1 MSSSW
6 SVLVLALIGM
16 DDQQPSQPKAPNPP
30 ISITVDFQSPEG
42 NRMVSSRKDA
52 TAIVVE
58 VDDCAEPEKPRKAG
72 LLAKMAGV
80 CAERLAG
87 YVFDEAKAAVIAK
100 IAEATACDPDADERS
115 KDDDVEVAAAF
126 AHCFCQDLPLQLPKV
141 ARPRTNGNPEE
152 PKESWPLTL
161 PSAIRIALDNS
172 EVVRVISYG
181 AQGIPIGGF
190 YPTPLKAGTPA
201 SDSRPDPDP
210 NAIVIAR
217 LNSDASEW
225 RFKAEI
231 MAEVRSVEQQYWS
244 LAQTHVQLRTADRAV
259 SMARNPQSRAG

>member
-30 ISITVDFQSPEG
+30 ISITVDFQSPQG

-87 YVFDEAKAAVIAK
+87 YVFDEAKAAIIAK

-115 KDDDVEVAAAF
+115 KAMTLNGGGVRALLLPGFAVTAPESRKAPDEQQPGGAEGVVAV
-126 AHCFCQDLPLQLPKV
+126 DTP
-141 ARPRTNGNPEE
+141 G
-152 PKESWPLTL
+152 
-161 PSAIRIALDNS
+161 AIRIALDNS
-172 EVVRVISYG
+172 EVVRVISFG

-201 SDSRPDPDP
+201 SDSRPEPMP
-210 NAIVIAR
+210 
-217 LNSDASEW
+217 
-225 RFKAEI
+225 
-231 MAEVRSVEQQYWS
+231 MRS
-244 LAQTHVQLRTADRAV
+244 
-259 SMARNPQSRAG
+259 